1 MSTITHR
8 CSFWL
13 IRNAFWELWRSST
26 LTPLPEELQSD
37 LGKRAPCWGVGCCDF
52 SRSRFKFSHTVR
64 KLGCVLRG
72 IFKARVVTSSPT
84 LAPKSSR
91 FSKNSTL
98 YHPTPVFTLH
108 AQFIHQ
114 KVGIVLFPPM
124 WLSVLVQ
131 LSVPIQS
138 VAPQSQLWLWR
149 DWEREWFCQLIGYM
163 LQYIHRYVFVCRTL
177 DMTHRKTHVW
187 L

>member
-91 FSKNSTL
+91 FSKNSSSYSSFYSTCTI
-98 YHPTPVFTLH
+98 YTPESRHCPLSSNVTFCISTTVSAHSKCRTTVTAVIVTWLGEGVVLSADWLH
-108 AQFIHQ
+108 AAVHTQI
-114 KVGIVLFPPM
+114 
-124 WLSVLVQ
+124 
-131 LSVPIQS
+131 
-138 VAPQSQLWLWR
+138 
-149 DWEREWFCQLIGYM
+149 C
-163 LQYIHRYVFVCRTL
+163 VC
-177 DMTHRKTHVW
+177 M
-187 L
+187 